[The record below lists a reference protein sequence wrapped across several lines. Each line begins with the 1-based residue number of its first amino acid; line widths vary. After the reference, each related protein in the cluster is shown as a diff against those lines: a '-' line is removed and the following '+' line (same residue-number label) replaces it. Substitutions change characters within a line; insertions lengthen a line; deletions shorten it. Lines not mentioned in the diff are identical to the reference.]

1 MSAFEKIKSLCGGDR
16 ADSGNSK
23 TNSKN
28 SFKKKLKVK
37 KLKLTKKRRIKLKKF
52 AEKLQVILQQSRER
66 ENILTANNQTINL
79 NKNANFDKSIKKA
92 RKNAKQNLE
101 DKEDLFKMQRRLSAF
116 GDEGY
121 MRNDII

>member
-16 ADSGNSK
+16 ADNGNSK
-23 TNSKN
+23 SNSKI
-28 SFKKKLKVK
+28 SLKKKLKVK
-37 KLKLTKKRRIKLKKF
+37 KLKLAKKKQIKLKKF
-52 AEKLQVILQQSRER
+52 VEKLQVVLQQDRER
-66 ENILTANNQTINL
+66 ENILTANNKMINL

-92 RKNAKQNLE
+92 QKIAKQNLE

-121 MRNDII
+121 MRNDLI